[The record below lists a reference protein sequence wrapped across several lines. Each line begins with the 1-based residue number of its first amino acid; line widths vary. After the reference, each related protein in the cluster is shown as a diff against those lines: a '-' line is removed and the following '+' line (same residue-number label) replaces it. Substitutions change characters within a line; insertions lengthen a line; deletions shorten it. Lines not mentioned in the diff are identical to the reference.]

1 MLKKKKQQ
9 NSLVVFPHPIWK
21 ICSSKWVHFP
31 QFLGWS
37 WKIFELP
44 PPRRLFWTETWHLSQ
59 VGHVSPTWTTTEIA
73 WEISQ
78 NKRSGRIKRSLT
90 WYVVLFQ
97 IVLDKQTKKK
107 MDCFY
112 LLPSIYEIFSWMYLP
127 SHPRMIHVAN
137 ETFDFGIPQAVRRGV
152 PAGQPPHAAF
162 RLQNLGQTP
171 PESRVVQLKKWIS
184 SHKQLR

>member
-107 MDCFY
+107 WIVFICFLQFMRY
-112 LLPSIYEIFSWMYLP
+112 L
-127 SHPRMIHVAN
+127 VGC
-137 ETFDFGIPQAVRRGV
+137 TFPATPGWSTWQMKPLTLGFPKRCDEEFLLGNPHMPHSDFKIWVR
-152 PAGQPPHAAF
+152 PH
-162 RLQNLGQTP
+162 LS
-171 PESRVVQLKKWIS
+171 PESCSWKS
-184 SHKQLR
+184 EFHPTNN